1 MEYVYVG
8 KLVNTHGLKGEVKL
22 LSNFDYKDYYFKK
35 GIHFYIGDN
44 KEKVT
49 ISSYRHHKIFDMF
62 LFDEYNY
69 INDVLKFKGSKV
81 YIDREE
87 VPLKDGKLFISDYI
101 GMDAYFENKFIGKV
115 SDIIDNNGYK
125 LFVVNNKY
133 IPFNK
138 EFIKLVSKKDNRIEF
153 KNVSGLI

>member
-1 MEYVYVG
+1 
-8 KLVNTHGLKGEVKL
+8 
-22 LSNFDYKDYYFKK
+22 
-35 GIHFYIGDN
+35 
-44 KEKVT
+44 
-49 ISSYRHHKIFDMF
+49 
-62 LFDEYNY
+62 
-69 INDVLKFKGSKV
+69 
-81 YIDREE
+81 
-87 VPLKDGKLFISDYI
+87 
-101 GMDAYFENKFIGKV
+101 MDAYFENKFIGKV